1 MNLHDRFKKVQETI
15 AAAAAKARRSPADVT
30 LIAVTKSASTEQIKQ
45 LAEDGHR
52 DFGESRVQQLQQR
65 TAQIDEWLMR
75 QQQRK
80 AEKPNEKN
88 LPPPG
93 GLRWHMIGHL
103 QRNKVR
109 PVLPLC
115 RGGGGGIIH
124 SVDSLRL
131 AEEIQ
136 DEAARLI
143 AQNPPGNPP
152 LAPTRILLEVNVAE
166 EGSKFG
172 VAVGAAL
179 HLAEQIDT
187 MDDIQLVGLMCMA
200 PFSSN
205 PEHARPVFARL
216 RELFEEIRFRKIGGE
231 KFRHLSMGMSGDY
244 AVAIEEGSTIVR
256 VGTALFG

>member
-93 GLRWHMIGHL
+93 GLR
-103 QRNKVR
+103 
-109 PVLPLC
+109 
-115 RGGGGGIIH
+115 
-124 SVDSLRL
+124 
-131 AEEIQ
+131 
-136 DEAARLI
+136 
-143 AQNPPGNPP
+143 
-152 LAPTRILLEVNVAE
+152 
-166 EGSKFG
+166 
-172 VAVGAAL
+172 
-179 HLAEQIDT
+179 
-187 MDDIQLVGLMCMA
+187 
-200 PFSSN
+200 
-205 PEHARPVFARL
+205 
-216 RELFEEIRFRKIGGE
+216 
-231 KFRHLSMGMSGDY
+231 
-244 AVAIEEGSTIVR
+244 
-256 VGTALFG
+256 